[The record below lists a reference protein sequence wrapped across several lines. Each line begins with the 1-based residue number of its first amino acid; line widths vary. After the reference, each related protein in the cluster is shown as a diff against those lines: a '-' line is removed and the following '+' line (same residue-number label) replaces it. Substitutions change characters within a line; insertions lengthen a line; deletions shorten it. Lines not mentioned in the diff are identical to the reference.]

1 MIPVV
6 LPPGIDCH
14 CERNDW
20 QRFPGDGG
28 TIVACR
34 ACGKIAAITR
44 DPGGSLEAI
53 TSDDPPSLHKVAL
66 TLCSLCLLGEGGQ
79 CHTPGCSLWINRA
92 PDIPVTI
99 EFWHLDEAVTA
110 DV

>member
-1 MIPVV
+1 MTPVV

-28 TIVACR
+28 EIIACR
-34 ACGKIAAITR
+34 ECGKIAAI
-44 DPGGSLEAI
+44 PGPGAPYAS
-53 TSDDPPSLHKVAL
+53 PGVSLHKIRL
-66 TLCSLCLLGEGGQ
+66 TLCSLCLLGEGGE

-92 PDIPVTI
+92 PDLPVTLQ
-99 EFWHLDEAVTA
+99 FWHLDEAVSA
-110 DV
+110 P